1 MTDGVLNRITLSRLV
16 QRLGVGVSFYWV
28 EIETTPNGKVRER
41 KIGTLSAHDCR
52 HYCATD
58 MARKGYTLK
67 KLMDWFGWTSP
78 AMAMRYVESAEIHV
92 RDMG

>member
-1 MTDGVLNRITLSRLV
+1 M
-16 QRLGVGVSFYWV
+16 YP
-28 EIETTPNGKVRER
+28 E
-41 KIGTLSAHDCR
+41 CR
-52 HYCATD
+52 P
-58 MARKGYTLK
+58 YTIK

>member
-1 MTDGVLNRITLSRLV
+1 MVYTVSRLV
-16 QRLGVGVSFYWV
+16 QRLGVGVGFYRV
-28 EIETTPNGKVRER
+28 GMGYKANGDLKETQ
-41 KIGTLSAHDCR
+41 IGILSAHDCR

-58 MARKGYTLK
+58 MARKGYTIK